1 MNCGFVILLPSG
13 RDRNHTGLMI
23 SSGGSSISRIGRDS
37 RGLSNVVVVMLSL
50 IIVVTIVVNVV
61 LFSYQMNQSDLER
74 MREDVKIVGVSQAI
88 GSSPWFPVQQE
99 FTVDAGSRV
108 SGTYVD
114 TQSLDG
120 SYENFSESQLNNR
133 LEIDGTF
140 PIDISTYPLNNIQTV
155 EILMTYNS
163 SDIGE
168 NLYMEA
174 YNWTSS
180 AFSDFGFNSTSGSL
194 PTTGWNNYAV
204 NLTDQW
210 SSYVSSNGTMLVKM
224 YDQGTATNQT
234 TIDIDFMT
242 VRVTAP
248 MTSFTFENDGS
259 NTAHLIDLWIDNSTL
274 HQRYDISVYI
284 NSGDTVSYT
293 TANITLPEKPYTVK
307 VVTERGNTA
316 IYPAD

>member
-1 MNCGFVILLPSG
+1 MV
-13 RDRNHTGLMI
+13 
-23 SSGGSSISRIGRDS
+23 SSGGSRISRIGHDS

-50 IIVVTIVVNVV
+50 IILVIIVVNVV
-61 LFSYQMNQSDLER
+61 LWSYQMNQIDLAR
-74 MREDVKIVGVSQAI
+74 MQEDVKIVDVSQVN

-99 FTVDAGSRV
+99 FTVDAGSIV

-120 SYENFSESQLNNR
+120 SYESFSQSQLNNR

-163 SDIGE
+163 SDTGE

-180 AFSDFGFNSTSGSL
+180 TFSDFGFNSTSGSL

-210 SSYVSSNGTMLVKM
+210 SSYVSSNGTVLVKM
-224 YDQGTATNQT
+224 YDQGTGTNQT
-234 TIDIDFMT
+234 IIDIDFMA
-242 VRVTAP
+242 VRVTAS

-259 NTAHLIDLWIDNSTL
+259 NTVHLIDLWIDNSTL
-274 HQRYDISVYI
+274 HQRYDISVFI

-293 TANITLPEKPYTVK
+293 TASINLPAEPYIVK
-307 VVTERGNTA
+307 VVTERGNIA
-316 IYPAD
+316 VYAAD